1 MGIGNQILFFLAG
14 LGVFNGFLLV
24 FYFLFFVKSKRWVNR
39 LFGLLL
45 LMLCIRI
52 GKSLFYIF
60 IPDLDRLYRQIGL
73 SACIMI
79 GPLLY
84 RYVHHLAAKSKR
96 PDVFDK
102 IHLLLPLFLIV
113 MTGIIWPYERNPI
126 LWNDYLVHGIYSV
139 WVIYMVMA
147 ASIVLP
153 IIKKAFK
160 LKPTIQEYWILL
172 VYSCI
177 LLLCLAYN
185 MALYGFPYLT
195 GPLLFSVIL
204 YVMMAFLASKKNR
217 SYIIEEAP
225 AKYQNQKISEP
236 QTNQLLLSL
245 SDLMQ
250 SQQPYLNQK
259 IKLADIAQSI
269 DSTPHEVSQV
279 INDGLGIS
287 FNQYINEYRIQA
299 ACTLLKESDHL
310 TVEGI
315 GHEVGF
321 SSRSAFYTAFKAVM
335 KQTPGQYKVVLK
347 KEG

>member
-1 MGIGNQILFFLAG
+1 
-14 LGVFNGFLLV
+14 
-24 FYFLFFVKSKRWVNR
+24 
-39 LFGLLL
+39 
-45 LMLCIRI
+45 
-52 GKSLFYIF
+52 
-60 IPDLDRLYRQIGL
+60 
-73 SACIMI
+73 
-79 GPLLY
+79 
-84 RYVHHLAAKSKR
+84 
-96 PDVFDK
+96 
-102 IHLLLPLFLIV
+102 
-113 MTGIIWPYERNPI
+113 
-126 LWNDYLVHGIYSV
+126 
-139 WVIYMVMA
+139 
-147 ASIVLP
+147 
-153 IIKKAFK
+153 
-160 LKPTIQEYWILL
+160 
-172 VYSCI
+172 
-177 LLLCLAYN
+177 
-185 MALYGFPYLT
+185 
-195 GPLLFSVIL
+195 
-204 YVMMAFLASKKNR
+204 MMAFLASKKNR